1 MKHILFEYDKW
12 EKVENISTLFNLLK
26 AIWQKRNF
34 IDPVEISEE
43 DKTNKNF
50 QPFLCFSDNEIRA
63 KNYVGF
69 IQTENDMIEI
79 YPKVFRNC
87 PWKNKNDMLRH
98 IFFWFSYCR
107 KWKFPFSQAQIDT
120 FQIEEFP
127 ELIINL
133 IANQFL
139 EVVSNQPLTMYESVE
154 EQLQSPKGSINFK
167 RYITNSLVNGNFQNI
182 ECDYEHFLFDNKV
195 NRVIKYCSQLLM
207 SQTKLAENV
216 QALQEVIFIL
226 DEVEDT
232 PCNSYD
238 TENITLNSFFDEY
251 DKILDSC
258 RLILNQQLY
267 SNDVYDLSQW
277 CLLFPMEYIF
287 EDFVAGFLE
296 EHFSKEWSIKYQKS
310 DEYLATISG
319 KRVFN
324 IQHDIFLSSKY
335 SNKKII
341 IDTKYKLRPIEFKTD
356 IKKGVLQNDLY
367 QMTSYAFRR
376 GCAEILL
383 LYPNLTEKINEPDVF
398 EITSGFDI
406 SDKVRVTAME
416 IPFWTERDIDTK
428 RLEEKLYRVLASQLL
443 EGMGS

>member
-1 MKHILFEYDKW
+1 M
-12 EKVENISTLFNLLK
+12 
-26 AIWQKRNF
+26 
-34 IDPVEISEE
+34 
-43 DKTNKNF
+43 
-50 QPFLCFSDNEIRA
+50 
-63 KNYVGF
+63 
-69 IQTENDMIEI
+69 
-79 YPKVFRNC
+79 
-87 PWKNKNDMLRH
+87 
-98 IFFWFSYCR
+98 
-107 KWKFPFSQAQIDT
+107 
-120 FQIEEFP
+120 
-127 ELIINL
+127 
-133 IANQFL
+133 
-139 EVVSNQPLTMYESVE
+139 
-154 EQLQSPKGSINFK
+154 
-167 RYITNSLVNGNFQNI
+167 
-182 ECDYEHFLFDNKV
+182 
-195 NRVIKYCSQLLM
+195 
-207 SQTKLAENV
+207 
-216 QALQEVIFIL
+216 
-226 DEVEDT
+226 
-232 PCNSYD
+232 
-238 TENITLNSFFDEY
+238 
-251 DKILDSC
+251 
-258 RLILNQQLY
+258 
-267 SNDVYDLSQW
+267 
-277 CLLFPMEYIF
+277 
-287 EDFVAGFLE
+287 E

-443 EGMGS
+443 EGMGT